1 MMKFL
6 RWFCSCKYQLVALLI
21 CCAALSA
28 SAQNVI
34 SINSSTKQHKF
45 TYGDIDYIED
55 PNGKIT
61 LNDILHNPFV
71 SNSFKPSGTYFP
83 NNKNR
88 RSTYWYKIKVRFDK
102 SAVNQSALFEF
113 FDQTTDEVTAYM
125 PAANGTYTASTSGN
139 NINFTSRLYLHKN
152 FEFLIKNQ
160 DEGVDTYYFKLK
172 SRNLVNVIIV
182 YRTVDYFIHYALNEY
197 ITFGLFYG
205 MVLIF
210 CFHNLLMFM
219 AVKRRQYLYYVFY
232 ILSVAVYEMSVD
244 GIAFQYLW
252 PNTPVLN
259 DYVYGTALY
268 LLSLFALIFTE
279 ELLQVKQRSGRLYKL
294 INYVIAARTIYFLY
308 CLFIDK
314 SLFAYKFVEIVPL
327 SMAFAA
333 GINIYRRGFKPAR
346 FFVLAYAF
354 LFAGFMIKAI
364 TALGYARFLPAFV
377 SYYSVGFCFVL
388 EMVLLSFAI
397 GDQVRIL
404 RKEKDEAQDETIKQM
419 YINSELKDSINRE
432 LEHQVKV
439 RTHQVVEKSNEIL
452 EQSKVIEEQ
461 NEQLMNINQLL
472 EQQAAEIT
480 RMNVLLENDNIQL
493 KTNIDKVTSARVLSA
508 ELNFEE
514 FSAKYP
520 DQETCYKF
528 LSDLKWKGDYRCTR
542 CNHTSYCAGRVPYSR
557 RCTKCSY
564 EESALHNTIFQN
576 NRIPI
581 NKAFYIV
588 YLIYSSKGT
597 ISSHQL
603 SEKLNIRQST
613 CWAYAIRIKKVMQE
627 QKRSRKK
634 DAPQGW
640 STLVLEV
647 GAKA

>member
-1 MMKFL
+1 MIKLLPLNIGNGPYLALKNIALTML
-6 RWFCSCKYQLVALLI
+6 LALLTTS
-21 CCAALSA
+21 LF
-28 SAQNVI
+28 AQKVLNVD
-34 SINSSTKQHKF
+34 STIRQHKF
-45 TYGDIDYIED
+45 TLNEVDYLED
-55 PNGKIT
+55 ASDKLTFADVIKT
-61 LNDILHNPFV
+61 DLASRFKA
-71 SNSFKPSGTYFP
+71 NSLYYP

-88 RSTYWYKIKVRFDK
+88 SSTYWYRVKVRFDR
-102 SAVNQSALFEF
+102 SAADKASLFEF
-113 FDQTTDEVTAYM
+113 FDQTTDEVTAYIPDAQGLYSM
-125 PAANGTYTASTSGN
+125 SKAGAK
-139 NINFTSRLYLHKN
+139 IDFDSRLYQHKN
-152 FEFLIKNQ
+152 FEFLIKNPSAG
-160 DEGVDTYYFKLK
+160 EYTYYFKLK

-182 YRTVDYFIHYALNEY
+182 YRTLDYFIHYALNEY
-197 ITFGLFYG
+197 LTFGLFYG

-232 ILSVAVYEMSVD
+232 VLSVGLYEMCVD

-252 PNTPVLN
+252 PNTPAVN
-259 DYVYGTALY
+259 DFAYGTALY
-268 LLSLFALIFTE
+268 LLSMFALIFTK
-279 ELLQVKQRSGRLYKL
+279 ELLQVKHRARRLYKL
-294 INYVIAARTIYFLY
+294 INYALVLRTAFFLV
-308 CLFIDK
+308 CLFVDK
-314 SLFAYKFVEIVPL
+314 SLFIYKFVEFIPL
-327 SMAFAA
+327 SIAFIT
-333 GINIYRRGFKPAR
+333 GIRIYRNGFKPAR

-354 LFAGFMIKAI
+354 LFTGFVIKAVS
-364 TALGYARFLPAFV
+364 ALGYSWLMPSV
-377 SYYSVGFCFVL
+377 VGYYSLSFCFVI

-404 RKEKDEAQDETIKQM
+404 RKEKDAAQDETIKQM
-419 YINSELKDSINRE
+419 HINSELKDSINQE
-432 LEHQVKV
+432 LERQVKV
-439 RTHQVVEKSNEIL
+439 RTREVVEKSKEIL

-461 NEQLMNINQLL
+461 NEQLISINHLL
-472 EQQAAEIT
+472 EQQASEIT
-480 RMNVLLENDNIQL
+480 RMNVLLEKDNIQL
-493 KTNIDKVTSARVLSA
+493 KTNIDKVTDARVLSA

-528 LSDLKWKGDYRCTR
+528 LSELKWKNGYQCTR
-542 CNHTSYCAGRVPYSR
+542 CSHTSYCAGRVPYSR

-581 NKAFYIV
+581 NKAFYLV

-603 SEKLNIRQST
+603 SDKLGIRQST
-613 CWAYAIRIKKVMQE
+613 CWAYAIRIKKAMQE

-640 STLVLEV
+640 STLVL
-647 GAKA
+647 